1 MAGTQTIADSKRAFH
16 QAFPHVIAPLHRR
29 IADELL
35 VELHL
40 LSHQQSFQAGH
51 LFSVGLVT
59 VFDRFTQGYRPAEHR
74 NDLMA
79 ALCSSNGFDAGQL
92 RKDSDVC
99 IKAASEQTNDDFDS
113 WVQDFSLPEQAH
125 YSRLMAVGLLALLE
139 ASQGELKGDD
149 AAALRQRAVE
159 ISKTIGMPSDRV
171 EKDLSVF
178 ASSSERMEQAVELM
192 EETLAAEKRKKERRL
207 AEAAERKPSRTDL
220 ICLAIKKGG
229 QLGLPFLRAIAAAAI
244 PPINHR

>member
-192 EETLAAEKRKKERRL
+192 EETLAAEKRTKERRL
-207 AEAAERKPSRTDL
+207 AEAAE
-220 ICLAIKKGG
+220 KKA
-229 QLGLPFLRAIAAAAI
+229 QS
-244 PPINHR
+244 N